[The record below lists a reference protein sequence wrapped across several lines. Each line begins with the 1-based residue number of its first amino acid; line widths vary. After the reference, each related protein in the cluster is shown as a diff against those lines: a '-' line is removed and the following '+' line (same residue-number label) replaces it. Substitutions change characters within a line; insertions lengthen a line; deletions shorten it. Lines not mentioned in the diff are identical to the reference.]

1 MAKKE
6 KGWEYYS
13 LMIITYATILM
24 FGIVENVKGVTF
36 TSIKNEFG
44 ARYDEQGYLV
54 SFSWYGY
61 VIFCLVCAF
70 VINHYGIKPAIIS
83 GYILNG
89 IGCIAAAYAPTF
101 ILVVISL
108 MVLWMGF
115 GFYEVG
121 YNALASLL
129 FTENSAIYVNLM
141 HFFYGFGAIIG
152 PQVASLLNYW
162 LNDSYHGVYKGLFVV
177 ILILFILSAII
188 PYTALNQNANSSESE
203 NQDKVTIGSM
213 FKMPYI
219 WWAAF
224 TLGFMEVIEFI
235 ASNWGILYYRDV
247 YGLDPNK
254 EGALFVSCFYILF
267 TISRFVS
274 GFFIEKMGYYT
285 YFFSSYI
292 IVAVIY
298 VIGFVMGVN
307 GRWVIPFTGFF
318 IGPMFPTFMC
328 VLMKVFG
335 NEAGNMSSIVI
346 FISGA
351 TNGIIQLIIGYI
363 NEWIGYE
370 WGFRCSVIYSL
381 IPFALLAVT
390 KKVGYK
396 VMQKYNK
403 EEWKKQEMMKTKQ
416 TEDSK
421 EEEEHAIELPVIKEE
436 MNKSVDV
443 PKEQEQANTQ
453 DLIVVNIQEKEETP
467 KDIVVQEVQNIENLV
482 DSNTK
487 EENNSVSIT
496 TKSEDHSI

>member
-6 KGWEYYS
+6 KGWEFYS

-24 FGIVENVKGVTF
+24 FGVVENVKGVTF

-70 VINHYGIKPAIIS
+70 VINHYGIKPAILG

-108 MVLWMGF
+108 MVVWMGF

-219 WWAAF
+219 WWAAL
-224 TLGFMEVIEFI
+224 TLGFMEVIEFT
-235 ASNWGILYYRDV
+235 V
-247 YGLDPNK
+247 KPQK
-254 EGALFVSCFYILF
+254 
-267 TISRFVS
+267 
-274 GFFIEKMGYYT
+274 
-285 YFFSSYI
+285 
-292 IVAVIY
+292 
-298 VIGFVMGVN
+298 
-307 GRWVIPFTGFF
+307 
-318 IGPMFPTFMC
+318 
-328 VLMKVFG
+328 VLRK
-335 NEAGNMSSIVI
+335 
-346 FISGA
+346 
-351 TNGIIQLIIGYI
+351 
-363 NEWIGYE
+363 
-370 WGFRCSVIYSL
+370 
-381 IPFALLAVT
+381 
-390 KKVGYK
+390 
-396 VMQKYNK
+396 
-403 EEWKKQEMMKTKQ
+403 
-416 TEDSK
+416 
-421 EEEEHAIELPVIKEE
+421 
-436 MNKSVDV
+436 
-443 PKEQEQANTQ
+443 
-453 DLIVVNIQEKEETP
+453 
-467 KDIVVQEVQNIENLV
+467 
-482 DSNTK
+482 
-487 EENNSVSIT
+487 
-496 TKSEDHSI
+496 